1 MKALRVDHLVL
12 TVANIE
18 KTAAFYESVLGMEK
32 VVFGDNRVALV
43 FGEQKINLHQHHHEF
58 EPKAQQVM
66 PGSADIC
73 LIVDTPSGQV
83 VEHLKRNRVEIIE
96 GPVQRTGALGAI
108 DSVYFRDPNGNL
120 IEVSTYL
127 QQTTIPMKEK
137 ETYPDANNYKLYA
150 SGQGFIILNY
160 MIIHAQISGIIF
172 IFADLQLQ
180 SQFSSSWIQNC
191 FSLPSSPS

>member
-18 KTAAFYESVLGMEK
+18 RTVAFYESVLGMEK

-66 PGSADIC
+66 PGSTDIC
-73 LIVDTPSGQV
+73 LIVDTPSDQV

-96 GPVQRTGALGAI
+96 GPVSTHRRTGC
-108 DSVYFRDPNGNL
+108 
-120 IEVSTYL
+120 
-127 QQTTIPMKEK
+127 
-137 ETYPDANNYKLYA
+137 
-150 SGQGFIILNY
+150 
-160 MIIHAQISGIIF
+160 H
-172 IFADLQLQ
+172 
-180 SQFSSSWIQNC
+180 
-191 FSLPSSPS
+191 